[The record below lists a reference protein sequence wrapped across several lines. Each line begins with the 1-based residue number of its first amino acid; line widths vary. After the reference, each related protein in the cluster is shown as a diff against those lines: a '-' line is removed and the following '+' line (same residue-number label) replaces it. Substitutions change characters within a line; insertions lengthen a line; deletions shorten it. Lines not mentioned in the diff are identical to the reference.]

1 MVTLFLNY
9 LNPDWH
15 SCTAISCN
23 GKKKKKT
30 ADISAET
37 SYWSGST
44 GDFECCIYLLVEYV

>member
-23 GKKKKKT
+23 GKKKKT